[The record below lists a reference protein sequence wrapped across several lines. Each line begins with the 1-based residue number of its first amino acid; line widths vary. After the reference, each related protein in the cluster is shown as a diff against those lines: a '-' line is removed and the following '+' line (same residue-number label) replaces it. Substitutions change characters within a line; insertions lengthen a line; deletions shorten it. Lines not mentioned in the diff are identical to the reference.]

1 MGLFRIRRLCNS
13 GKYAAKAM
21 PSKIAEASY
30 LLASAHVMLGHF
42 EKGIQ
47 ELDGRCVPAFQD
59 RKNGLMYG
67 NALYTLGY
75 ALNAMGER
83 KRCVEI
89 LLECRDVMKV
99 AREPLEEGRVMNHL
113 AQAFLDAG
121 NNNMAESLA
130 KEAKELLDS
139 LKIDSKS
146 SSATPLVRNSVV
158 RSRLL

>member
-1 MGLFRIRRLCNS
+1 
-13 GKYAAKAM
+13 
-21 PSKIAEASY
+21 
-30 LLASAHVMLGHF
+30 
-42 EKGIQ
+42 
-47 ELDGRCVPAFQD
+47 
-59 RKNGLMYG
+59 
-67 NALYTLGY
+67 
-75 ALNAMGER
+75 
-83 KRCVEI
+83 
-89 LLECRDVMKV
+89 
-99 AREPLEEGRVMNHL
+99 MNHL